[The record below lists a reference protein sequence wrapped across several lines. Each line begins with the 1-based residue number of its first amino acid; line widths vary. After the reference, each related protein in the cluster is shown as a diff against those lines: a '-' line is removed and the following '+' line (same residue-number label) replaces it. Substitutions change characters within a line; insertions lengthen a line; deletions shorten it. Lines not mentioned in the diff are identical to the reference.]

1 MYNESQKQEF
11 LDTMNKEAAK
21 PYISLFQKSE
31 LYERA
36 AGHDVCEFIYSELLG
51 LFESCQYTRFQTFKS
66 YKSLLNDYLKFCC
79 ANKYCNSNC
88 IVELERLQ
96 FTDLTGYAKLRNEFY
111 FNLDDMLD
119 SIEYVFSNSKIDV
132 TYYRPVQ
139 VYYGLIWIGL
149 EKEQIFALTPEDV
162 SNSMVGISNV
172 YLDIPDRLD
181 DLIQMYIADEYFI
194 TVDGRYKKY
203 KDGGYIFKTSKGG
216 MASHGWIMDK
226 NSQWKECVNNLDVTD
241 PLFGKKLS
249 LSSIR
254 KSALFSDIYDYFG
267 SDVGANQKGEF
278 DKLLTDLRIKE
289 MSSNTFASYSNITLA
304 EYHKWFNY
312 YKNIN
317 RKI

>member
-51 LFESCQYTRFQTFKS
+51 LFESCQYTRAQTFKS

-111 FNLDDMLD
+111 FDLDDLLD
-119 SIEYVFSNSKIDV
+119 SIEYVFSKSKIDE

-149 EKEQIFALTPEDV
+149 ENEQIFTLTSKNIRRGMV
-162 SNSMVGISNV
+162 SISDL
-172 YLDIPDRLD
+172 YLDIPDRLN
-181 DLIQMYIADEYFI
+181 DLIQEYIADKYFI
-194 TVDGRYKKY
+194 TVDGRHKNY
-203 KDGGYIFKTSKGG
+203 KDVGYVFKTSKGG
-216 MASHGWIMDK
+216 KISRGWTTDK
-226 NSQWKECVNNLDVTD
+226 NKQWSQCVNNLEVTD
-241 PLFGKKLS
+241 LLFGKKLS

-267 SDVGANQKGEF
+267 GDVGVNQKGEF

>member
-36 AGHDVCEFIYSELLG
+36 AGHDVCEFIYNELLG
-51 LFESCQYTRFQTFKS
+51 LFESCQYTRISTFKTT
-66 YKSLLNDYLKFCC
+66 KSILSDYMKFCC

-88 IVELERLQ
+88 LVELERLQ
-96 FTDLTGYAKLRNEFY
+96 FADLTGYAKLRNEFY

-149 EKEQIFALTPEDV
+149 EKEQIFTLTPEDV
-162 SNSMVGISNV
+162 SDSMVGISNV

-194 TVDGRYKKY
+194 TVDGRYKKN
-203 KDGGYIFKTSKGG
+203 KDGG
-216 MASHGWIMDK
+216 
-226 NSQWKECVNNLDVTD
+226 
-241 PLFGKKLS
+241 
-249 LSSIR
+249 
-254 KSALFSDIYDYFG
+254 
-267 SDVGANQKGEF
+267 
-278 DKLLTDLRIKE
+278 
-289 MSSNTFASYSNITLA
+289 
-304 EYHKWFNY
+304 
-312 YKNIN
+312 
-317 RKI
+317 